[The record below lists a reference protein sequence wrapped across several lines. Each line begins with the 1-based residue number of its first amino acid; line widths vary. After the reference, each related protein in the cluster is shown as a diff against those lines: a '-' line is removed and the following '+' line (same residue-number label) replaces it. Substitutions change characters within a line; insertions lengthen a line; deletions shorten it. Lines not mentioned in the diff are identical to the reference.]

1 MKNPAPLFFSYY
13 APLTVYAIWRKSL
26 EPFLRT
32 FGDTHT
38 DGRTDTLTFSGCSST
53 VTSLEGTG
61 STLVDEGPDRH
72 NMNKLMCN
80 HTPPHENIRK
90 RLLCFPVLRDPF
102 WPPFDPISRGRK
114 IACTCTL
121 ADICR
126 ITKSSFSRRWNQI
139 DRIVFEKTMKNP
151 FLSHFH
157 PVWPSISG
165 TKNDLDL

>member
-1 MKNPAPLFFSYY
+1 MYSYRD
-13 APLTVYAIWRKSL
+13 LGIN
-26 EPFLRT
+26 
-32 FGDTHT
+32 GH
-38 DGRTDTLTFSGCSST
+38 TDTLTFSGCSST

-102 WPPFDPISRGRK
+102 RPPFDPLSRERK

-126 ITKSSFSRRWNQI
+126 ITISSFSRRWNQI
-139 DRIVFEKTMKNP
+139 GRRVFEKTTKNP
-151 FLSHFH
+151 FLSHFD
-157 PVWPSISG
+157 PI
-165 TKNDLDL
+165 